1 MDANSA
7 ASGQR
12 TPPDTPLGASPKHDL
27 NIRLFVGLMAHTV
40 TVNSVVALARI
51 TTSYR
56 AIELDLSVFW
66 VGLIA
71 GGFSLVPVFAA
82 VWVGR
87 FIDRGYDAVSA
98 WAGAFLML
106 VACAGLRLWPSSS
119 FELLAF
125 SILLGFGHMFCM
137 ASHQMISVRCAG
149 PISRESV
156 FGYHMIFIAIGQG
169 LGPMLL
175 GLLGGDAKIPPT
187 ELLFTIAL
195 AGACLSQVV
204 AFGLKRQPRG
214 PEDTK
219 ERPKVSVGALLAD
232 RSLTMVLFASVVTV
246 TAFELLIVYLPLLGA
261 ERHIETRDVGILLA
275 VRSIVS
281 IVSRLFYSRL
291 LMTVGRKRLL
301 VSCMFVGA
309 GAFTLMGLP
318 VSLPV
323 MYVAIVAMGFGLGIG
338 ATLSFS
344 EVVMLAPREARATA
358 LSLRLTGNRIGQL
371 LVPVLASL
379 LAEATGIG
387 GILIIIAGLLA
398 ASGVS
403 LQRVLRHN

>member
-1 MDANSA
+1 
-7 ASGQR
+7 
-12 TPPDTPLGASPKHDL
+12 
-27 NIRLFVGLMAHTV
+27 
-40 TVNSVVALARI
+40 
-51 TTSYR
+51 
-56 AIELDLSVFW
+56 
-66 VGLIA
+66 
-71 GGFSLVPVFAA
+71 
-82 VWVGR
+82 
-87 FIDRGYDAVSA
+87 
-98 WAGAFLML
+98 
-106 VACAGLRLWPSSS
+106 
-119 FELLAF
+119 
-125 SILLGFGHMFCM
+125 
-137 ASHQMISVRCAG
+137 
-149 PISRESV
+149 
-156 FGYHMIFIAIGQG
+156 
-169 LGPMLL
+169 
-175 GLLGGDAKIPPT
+175 
-187 ELLFTIAL
+187 
-195 AGACLSQVV
+195 
-204 AFGLKRQPRG
+204 
-214 PEDTK
+214 
-219 ERPKVSVGALLAD
+219 
-232 RSLTMVLFASVVTV
+232 MVLFASVVTV

>member
-1 MDANSA
+1 
-7 ASGQR
+7 
-12 TPPDTPLGASPKHDL
+12 
-27 NIRLFVGLMAHTV
+27 
-40 TVNSVVALARI
+40 
-51 TTSYR
+51 
-56 AIELDLSVFW
+56 
-66 VGLIA
+66 
-71 GGFSLVPVFAA
+71 
-82 VWVGR
+82 
-87 FIDRGYDAVSA
+87 
-98 WAGAFLML
+98 
-106 VACAGLRLWPSSS
+106 
-119 FELLAF
+119 
-125 SILLGFGHMFCM
+125 
-137 ASHQMISVRCAG
+137 
-149 PISRESV
+149 
-156 FGYHMIFIAIGQG
+156 MIFIAIGQG